1 MKMSGIISTAIVIII
16 CFTIQSD
23 HCSALSE
30 ACSWRDIE
38 MNNRYTC
45 PGPVFGNIIRVHNPE
60 PEYDVIL
67 EEHLNC
73 PSRPIRDSIISDKSH
88 TWSGYLMKN
97 LLIKPL
103 VNTLDIYNRCVN
115 MVFNDHQANFWLTT
129 PRKRNVQRLL
139 FKPNFLSNHYI
150 SYWIHWI

>member
-1 MKMSGIISTAIVIII
+1 MYINITKAITIII
-16 CFTIQSD
+16 CLTIQQDCSGFSEDCSGTTD
-23 HCSALSE
+23 H
-30 ACSWRDIE
+30 RDIE
-38 MNNRYTC
+38 MNNRGTSS
-45 PGPVFGNIIRVHNPE
+45 VLGNIMAHNPE
-60 PEYDVIL
+60 PQYDVIL

-115 MVFNDHQANFWLTT
+115 MVFNDHQA
-129 PRKRNVQRLL
+129 K
-139 FKPNFLSNHYI
+139 
-150 SYWIHWI
+150 